1 MYKIVDVNTGKT
13 IGTTEAP
20 SYIML
25 MSKNGCYKQCSKSE
39 AQGVSYRDTVYNLL
53 EGDGLSKASGTVM
66 LQQYDAGDDA
76 ALNAQLAVASRLYVQ
91 NTSEDIPD
99 EQALKMPDLFKTW
112 EEVLAAGVQLKAN
125 SIVNDGGTLYRVAQ
139 AVTPQE
145 SQPPHGEGMLAV
157 YRPIDAESH
166 AGTLEDPI
174 PWVYGMDCY
183 TDKYYSYNGVTYLC
197 KGDMI
202 PCTLEPG
209 SAGLW
214 QWEAV
219 S

>member
-1 MYKIVDVNTGKT
+1 MYKIVNADTGKT

-20 SYIML
+20 NYVVL
-25 MSKNGCYKQCSKSE
+25 MPKNGSYKQCSKSE
-39 AQGVSYRDTVYNLL
+39 AQGVFYRGVIYNLL
-53 EGDGLSKASGTVM
+53 GSATLDERAATVAV
-66 LQQYDAGDDA
+66 QQYDAGDDA
-76 ALNAQLAVASRLYVQ
+76 TLNAQLAVASRLYVQ
-91 NTSEDIPD
+91 NTSEDVPD
-99 EQALKMPDLFKTW
+99 EQALEMPDLFKTW

-125 SIVNDGGTLYRVAQ
+125 SIVNDGGALYRVGQ

-202 PCTLEPG
+202 PCTWEPG